1 MEEMVN
7 EASSNISPEV
17 SSDISSDISSY
28 TREER
33 LQFCRIVANMIAADH
48 KITEEEESQ
57 LALLVWQ
64 AGLSMLE
71 EDVAEAVNQE
81 LKTPS
86 ELSDLIKGIDK
97 PDMKRW
103 LYRVLVELAYVDLE
117 LAPEEVAK
125 LKEMS
130 IIFGLNQDA
139 AEKLIEWTKN
149 SIELERQEAE
159 IMSQL

>member
-1 MEEMVN
+1 MEEIPN
-7 EASSNISPEV
+7 
-17 SSDISSDISSY
+17 DLSSY
-28 TREER
+28 SREER

-48 KITEEEESQ
+48 KITEEEQSQ
-57 LALLVWQ
+57 LAILVWQ

-71 EDVAEAVNQE
+71 EDVAEAVKQE
-81 LKTPS
+81 LENPS
-86 ELSDLIKGIDK
+86 QLSDLVKDIDK

-117 LAPEEVAK
+117 LAPEETDK

-130 IIFGLNQDA
+130 TAFGLNQEA
-139 AEKLIEWTKN
+139 AEKLIDWTKH

>member
-1 MEEMVN
+1 MEEM
-7 EASSNISPEV
+7 AH
-17 SSDISSDISSY
+17 DLSSY
-28 TREER
+28 SREDR

-48 KITEEEESQ
+48 KITEEEETQ

-81 LKTPS
+81 LQNPS
-86 ELSDLIKGIDK
+86 QLSDLIKSIDK

-117 LAPEEVAK
+117 LAPEETSK

-130 IIFGLNQDA
+130 SAFGLNQEA
-139 AEKLIEWTKN
+139 AEKLIDWTKN

>member
-1 MEEMVN
+1 MEEIPN
-7 EASSNISPEV
+7 
-17 SSDISSDISSY
+17 DLSSY
-28 TREER
+28 SREQR

-48 KITEEEESQ
+48 KITEEEQSQ
-57 LALLVWQ
+57 LAILVWQ

-81 LKTPS
+81 LENPS
-86 ELSDLIKGIDK
+86 QLSDLIKDIDK

-117 LAPEEVAK
+117 LAPEETDK

-130 IIFGLNQDA
+130 TAFGLNQEA
-139 AEKLIEWTKN
+139 AEKLIDWTKH

>member
-1 MEEMVN
+1 
-7 EASSNISPEV
+7 
-17 SSDISSDISSY
+17 
-28 TREER
+28 
-33 LQFCRIVANMIAADH
+33 MIAADH
-48 KITEEEESQ
+48 KITDEEQSH

-64 AGLSMLE
+64 SGLSMLE
-71 EDVAEAVNQE
+71 EDVALAVNQE
-81 LKTPS
+81 LENPS
-86 ELSDLIKGIDK
+86 QLSDLIKDIDK

-117 LAPEEVAK
+117 LAPEEADK

-130 IIFGLNQDA
+130 TAFGLNHQA
-139 AEKLIEWTKN
+139 AEKLIDWTKN